1 MLAVI
6 IPDCESVC
14 EGFVL
19 FTGSPP
25 DLFSWLGFSY
35 HPESFL
41 WMDFLAY
48 SDLEQ
53 STSSLVLTTLVAS
66 VQLRPHC
73 CLHNSM
79 PLIHIQCGV
88 LVTTA
93 TSNFTIPHE
102 LFHLLS
108 SNLGLWVCLYLTQ
121 TTKLPPL
128 KL

>member
-1 MLAVI
+1 MLAAI
-6 IPDCESVC
+6 IPDRESVC

-25 DLFSWLGFSY
+25 DLFSWLGFSC

-53 STSSLVLTTLVAS
+53 STSFLVLTTLVAS

-79 PLIHIQCGV
+79 SLIHIQYGV

-93 TSNFTIPHE
+93 TSNFTIPMNC
-102 LFHLLS
+102 FT
-108 SNLGLWVCLYLTQ
+108 YLA
-121 TTKLPPL
+121 
-128 KL
+128 